1 MTISTS
7 DLEVTEWADENGL
20 NYDLNSAEQYINME
34 FTEGSHEAF
43 DMNIKRG
50 DRGTLIGAYLD
61 AQSGLQ
67 QAMVTAQATYA
78 SSCVEANAA
87 MEAARLDAVA
97 RCYEADKNF
106 EAVEVQA
113 ETDRY
118 VVDEETKVE
127 MAKLEIEQEKI
138 ELEYYRI
145 QHVDSIQAQS
155 ALNSSLGEMYEGQG
169 DYEYDKARAEAK
181 LADSGASSLDYTSAF

>member
-1 MTISTS
+1 MVVESS
-7 DLEVTEWADENGL
+7 DLEVQATFDQNSL
-20 NYDLNSAEQYINME
+20 NYDLNAAS
-34 FTEGSHEAF
+34 EAF
-43 DMNIKRG
+43 DFETFNGSRINGVYVKRK
-50 DRGTLIGAYLD
+50 DRGVLLGAYVD

-78 SSCVEANAA
+78 SSCVEAEAA
-87 MEAARLDAVA
+87 IEAARLDAVA

-118 VVDEETKVE
+118 VVDEETAVE
-127 MAKLEIEQEKI
+127 MAKLEIEKEKI